1 MNAGELVVS
10 LLLKAGDFK
19 AQVQDA
25 QRSLDDV
32 HAAAREAGKA
42 MSEAAAQGATGFDG
56 LGTSA
61 DGFLAEARKS
71 ESAVDN
77 VRAAAHEAGKAMS
90 EAAAAASAGFG
101 GLGASAGEAAGV
113 LGDIDL
119 SGWKQQF
126 KAAADQFAALYGE
139 IADLSKRGFMSKLG
153 VEADKD
159 SVVQSTQQLY
169 AAVDARKKNL
179 LLELGV
185 EIDKDGVAQS
195 AQRLYG
201 DIANRLA
208 SLSKG
213 DAMDLGQRLG
223 FSRQSIEFLRQGED
237 GIKKILI
244 AADGSAKELA
254 LLGRAAEKTGKEI
267 AQAGDKGAFNL
278 ERLKGVAAQALAVI
292 GGVAALKGAVSRY
305 YEAAQ
310 SIEKTSDA
318 LGMSIEDWQA
328 WQRTAASAGV
338 DAEELSTRFMDLGDW
353 MQDLILHDS
362 GPLKDATKDLGVSF
376 TDAKGKAVSFEEGL
390 LRLSDATS
398 KIDRQKATSILTQIG
413 FDEKTIPFILKGRK
427 GIEDLLKVQKAQA
440 IYSKQDI
447 ENAKKQR
454 EAQQRLNDA
463 WEAISALFA
472 STVSPAITFLTD
484 LLGDLLGWVKEN
496 KQSVILFFTGLA
508 GVVTTLML
516 PALTAMATAA
526 WAAIAPFTPLIAAIG
541 AIALV
546 IDDLITYINGGES
559 ALSGLWSVFGTGDEI
574 GARFK
579 AIWEGIQSI
588 LGGVWDALSG
598 VAKLFNSVLTLDGKG
613 VIEALKTIWGGISKI
628 NDVLVEML
636 NWVAQKLY
644 NLLPDWIKDWLGGDE
659 SSRPEEMKTEAK
671 PGGVADS
678 MRVADARPSILPPQ
692 VRAGDARPGS
702 LSNVNNSRQMTSTT
716 NVGEVKVYT
725 QATDAQ
731 GMAEGA
737 IPAIRNQTAQAD
749 SAFGY

>member
-10 LLLKAGDFK
+10 LILSAG
-19 AQVQDA
+19 
-25 QRSLDDV
+25 
-32 HAAAREAGKA
+32 
-42 MSEAAAQGATGFDG
+42 T
-56 LGTSA
+56 
-61 DGFLAEARKS
+61 FLAEVRKS

-77 VRAAAHEAGKAMS
+77 VRDAAREAGKAVS
-90 EAAAAASAGFG
+90 DAGVKGAQGLGQSADAASSLQAAFDEAVQKGREISEVTKEYQRMREE
-101 GLGASAGEAAGV
+101 LIRTGAAKERLEA
-113 LGDIDL
+113 LDD
-119 SGWKQQF
+119 
-126 KAAADQFAALYGE
+126 AA
-139 IADLSKRGFMSKLG
+139 KKLG
-153 VEADKD
+153 VSLED
-159 SVVQSTQQLY
+159 
-169 AAVDARKKNL
+169 AA
-179 LLELGV
+179 
-185 EIDKDGVAQS
+185 
-195 AQRLYG
+195 
-201 DIANRLA
+201 
-208 SLSKG
+208 
-213 DAMDLGQRLG
+213 
-223 FSRQSIEFLRQGED
+223 
-237 GIKKILI
+237 
-244 AADGSAKELA
+244 
-254 LLGRAAEKTGKEI
+254 
-267 AQAGDKGAFNL
+267 DKGAFGF

-292 GGVAALKGAVSRY
+292 GGVSILKSSIAQY
-305 YEAAQ
+305 YEQAQ
-310 SIEKTSDA
+310 AIEKTSDA

-413 FDEKTIPFILKGRK
+413 FDEKTIPLILKGRK
-427 GIEDLLKVQKAQA
+427 GIEELLKVQKAQA

-472 STVSPAITFLTD
+472 STVSPAVTFLTN

-496 KQSVILFFTGLA
+496 KQFVILFFTGLA
-508 GVVTTLML
+508 GVITTLML
-516 PALTAMATAA
+516 PALTSMATAA
-526 WAAIAPFTPLIAAIG
+526 WAAIAPFTPLIAIVG
-541 AIALV
+541 AVALV

-579 AIWEGIQSI
+579 AIWEGIKSI

-659 SSRPEEMKTEAK
+659 SSRPEETKAEAK

-678 MRVADARPSILPPQ
+678 MRVGDARPSILPPQ

-702 LSNVNNSRQMTSTT
+702 VSYVTNTSTRQT
-716 NVGEVKVYT
+716 VFNNDIEIVT
-725 QATDAQ
+725 QATDGQ
-731 GMAEGA
+731 GVANELNGVW
-737 IPAIRNQTAQAD
+737 RNQTFQSDGAYA
-749 SAFGY
+749 GV

>member
-10 LLLKAGDFK
+10 LILSAG
-19 AQVQDA
+19 
-25 QRSLDDV
+25 
-32 HAAAREAGKA
+32 
-42 MSEAAAQGATGFDG
+42 T
-56 LGTSA
+56 
-61 DGFLAEARKS
+61 FLAEVRKS

-77 VRAAAHEAGKAMS
+77 VRDAAREAGKAVS
-90 EAAAAASAGFG
+90 DAGVKGAQGLGQSVDAASSLQAAFDEAVQKGREISEVTKEYQRMREE
-101 GLGASAGEAAGV
+101 LIRTGAAKERLEA
-113 LGDIDL
+113 LDD
-119 SGWKQQF
+119 
-126 KAAADQFAALYGE
+126 AA
-139 IADLSKRGFMSKLG
+139 KKLG
-153 VEADKD
+153 VSLED
-159 SVVQSTQQLY
+159 
-169 AAVDARKKNL
+169 AA
-179 LLELGV
+179 
-185 EIDKDGVAQS
+185 
-195 AQRLYG
+195 
-201 DIANRLA
+201 
-208 SLSKG
+208 
-213 DAMDLGQRLG
+213 
-223 FSRQSIEFLRQGED
+223 
-237 GIKKILI
+237 
-244 AADGSAKELA
+244 
-254 LLGRAAEKTGKEI
+254 
-267 AQAGDKGAFNL
+267 DKGAFGF

-292 GGVAALKGAVSRY
+292 GGVSILKSSIAQY
-305 YEAAQ
+305 YEQAQ
-310 SIEKTSDA
+310 AIEKTSDA

-328 WQRTAASAGV
+328 WQRTAAAAGV

-413 FDEKTIPFILKGRK
+413 FDEKTIPLILKGRK

-496 KQSVILFFTGLA
+496 KQFVILFFTGLA
-508 GVVTTLML
+508 GVITTLML

-559 ALSGLWSVFGTGDEI
+559 ALSGLWSIFGTGDEI

-579 AIWEGIQSI
+579 AIWEGIKST

-659 SSRPEEMKTEAK
+659 SSRPEETKAEAK

-678 MRVADARPSILPPQ
+678 MRVDDVRPSILPPQ

-702 LSNVNNSRQMTSTT
+702 VSNVNNSRQMTSTT

-725 QATDAQ
+725 QATDAE
-731 GMAEGA
+731 GMAQGVV
-737 IPAIRNQTAQAD
+737 PALRNQTAQAD

>member
-19 AQVQDA
+19 AQVQSA
-25 QRSLDDV
+25 QERLD
-32 HAAAREAGKA
+32 
-42 MSEAAAQGATGFDG
+42 
-56 LGTSA
+56 
-61 DGFLAEARKS
+61 
-71 ESAVDN
+71 
-77 VRAAAHEAGKAMS
+77 
-90 EAAAAASAGFG
+90 
-101 GLGASAGEAAGV
+101 GV
-113 LGDIDL
+113 
-119 SGWKQQF
+119 Q
-126 KAAADQFAALYGE
+126 A
-139 IADLSKRGFMSKLG
+139 
-153 VEADKD
+153 
-159 SVVQSTQQLY
+159 
-169 AAVDARKKNL
+169 AAVDAGRATYDAGVKGAQGLDQSADAASSLQAAFEEAVQKGREISEVTKEYQRMREELIRTGAAKERLEALDDAAKK
-179 LLELGV
+179 LGV
-185 EIDKDGVAQS
+185 
-195 AQRLYG
+195 
-201 DIANRLA
+201 
-208 SLSKG
+208 SLE
-213 DAMDLGQRLG
+213 DA
-223 FSRQSIEFLRQGED
+223 
-237 GIKKILI
+237 
-244 AADGSAKELA
+244 A
-254 LLGRAAEKTGKEI
+254 
-267 AQAGDKGAFNL
+267 DKGAFGF

-292 GGVAALKGAVSRY
+292 GGVSILKSSIAQY
-305 YEAAQ
+305 YEQAQ
-310 SIEKTSDA
+310 AIEKTSDA

-328 WQRTAASAGV
+328 WQRTAAAAGV

-413 FDEKTIPFILKGRK
+413 FDEKTIPLILKGRK

-463 WEAISALFA
+463 WEVISALFA
-472 STVSPAITFLTD
+472 STVSPAITFLTN

-496 KQSVILFFTGLA
+496 KQFVIVFFTALA
-508 GVVTTLML
+508 GVITTLML

-546 IDDLITYINGGES
+546 VDDLITYINGGES
-559 ALSGLWSVFGTGDEI
+559 ALSGLWSMFGTGDEI

-579 AIWEGIQSI
+579 AIWEGIKSI

-613 VIEALKTIWGGISKI
+613 IIEALKTIWGGISKI

-659 SSRPEEMKTEAK
+659 SSRPEETKAEAK

-678 MRVADARPSILPPQ
+678 MRVGDVRPSILPPQ

-702 LSNVNNSRQMTSTT
+702 VSNVNNSRQMTSTT

-725 QATDAQ
+725 QATDAE
-731 GMAEGA
+731 GMAQGVV
-737 IPAIRNQTAQAD
+737 PALRNQTAQVD

>member
-10 LLLKAGDFK
+10 LILSAG
-19 AQVQDA
+19 
-25 QRSLDDV
+25 
-32 HAAAREAGKA
+32 
-42 MSEAAAQGATGFDG
+42 T
-56 LGTSA
+56 
-61 DGFLAEARKS
+61 FLAEVRKS

-77 VRAAAHEAGKAMS
+77 VRDAAREAGKAVS
-90 EAAAAASAGFG
+90 DAGVKGAQGLGQSADAASSLQAAFDEAVQKGREISEVTKEYQRMREE
-101 GLGASAGEAAGV
+101 LIRTGAAKERLEA
-113 LGDIDL
+113 LDD
-119 SGWKQQF
+119 
-126 KAAADQFAALYGE
+126 AA
-139 IADLSKRGFMSKLG
+139 KKLG
-153 VEADKD
+153 VSLED
-159 SVVQSTQQLY
+159 
-169 AAVDARKKNL
+169 AA
-179 LLELGV
+179 
-185 EIDKDGVAQS
+185 
-195 AQRLYG
+195 
-201 DIANRLA
+201 
-208 SLSKG
+208 
-213 DAMDLGQRLG
+213 
-223 FSRQSIEFLRQGED
+223 
-237 GIKKILI
+237 
-244 AADGSAKELA
+244 
-254 LLGRAAEKTGKEI
+254 
-267 AQAGDKGAFNL
+267 DKGAFGF

-292 GGVAALKGAVSRY
+292 GGVSILKSSIAQY
-305 YEAAQ
+305 YEQAQ
-310 SIEKTSDA
+310 AIEKTSDA

-413 FDEKTIPFILKGRK
+413 FDEKTIPLILKGRK
-427 GIEDLLKVQKAQA
+427 GIEELLKVQKAQA

-472 STVSPAITFLTD
+472 STVSPAITFLTN

-496 KQSVILFFTGLA
+496 KQFVIVFFTALA
-508 GVVTTLML
+508 GVITTLML
-516 PALTAMATAA
+516 PALSAMATAA
-526 WAAIAPFTPLIAAIG
+526 WAAIAPFTPLIAGIG

-546 IDDLITYINGGES
+546 VDDLITYIKGGES
-559 ALSGLWSVFGTGDEI
+559 ALSGLWSMFGTGDEI

-579 AIWEGIQSI
+579 AIWEGIKSI

-659 SSRPEEMKTEAK
+659 SSRPEETKAEAK

-678 MRVADARPSILPPQ
+678 MRVGDARPSILPPQ

-702 LSNVNNSRQMTSTT
+702 VSNVTNTSTRQT
-716 NVGEVKVYT
+716 VFNNDIEIVT
-725 QATDAQ
+725 QATDGQ
-731 GMAEGA
+731 GVANELNGVW
-737 IPAIRNQTAQAD
+737 RNQTFQSDGAYA
-749 SAFGY
+749 GV

>member
-19 AQVQDA
+19 AQVQSA
-25 QRSLDDV
+25 QERLDNVRD
-32 HAAAREAGKA
+32 AAREAGKA
-42 MSEAAAQGATGFDG
+42 MSDAAGRGTAGLDG

-61 DGFLAEARKS
+61 KK
-71 ESAVDN
+71 
-77 VRAAAHEAGKAMS
+77 AAAD
-90 EAAAAASAGFG
+90 
-101 GLGASAGEAAGV
+101 LR
-113 LGDIDL
+113 DIDL
-119 SGWKQQF
+119 SDWRQQF
-126 KAAADQFAALYGE
+126 KATSEQFNALYAEMDAHKKGLFLE
-139 IADLSKRGFMSKLG
+139 IG
-153 VEADKD
+153 V
-159 SVVQSTQQLY
+159 TL
-169 AAVDARKKNL
+169 
-179 LLELGV
+179 
-185 EIDKDGVAQS
+185 DKDGIAKS
-195 AQRLYG
+195 AQTLYG
-201 DIANRLA
+201 DLADRLKA
-208 SLSKG
+208 LSQG
-213 DAMDLGQRLG
+213 EALDIGQRLG
-223 FSRQSIEFLRQGED
+223 FSRQSIEFLRQGKNGIED
-237 GIKKILI
+237 ILV
-244 AADGSAKELA
+244 AADGSTRELSRLGKAAQSAGKEL
-254 LLGRAAEKTGKEI
+254 E
-267 AQAGDKGAFNL
+267 QAGNKGALSF
-278 ERLKGVAAQALAVI
+278 EQLKGTLTKVLGVI
-292 GGVAALKGAVSRY
+292 GGVAVIKSSIAQY
-305 YEAAQ
+305 YEQAQ
-310 SIEKTSDA
+310 AIEKTSDA

-328 WQRTAASAGV
+328 WQRTAAAAGV

-413 FDEKTIPFILKGRK
+413 FDEKTIPLILKGRK
-427 GIEDLLKVQKAQA
+427 GIEELLKVQKAQA

-472 STVSPAITFLTD
+472 STVSPAITFLTN

-496 KQSVILFFTGLA
+496 KQFVIVFFTALA
-508 GVVTTLML
+508 GVITTLML
-516 PALTAMATAA
+516 PALSAMATAA
-526 WAAIAPFTPLIAAIG
+526 WAAIAPFTPLIAGIG

-546 IDDLITYINGGES
+546 VDDLITYIKGGES
-559 ALSGLWSVFGTGDEI
+559 ALSGLWSMFGTGDEI

-579 AIWEGIQSI
+579 AIWEGIKSI

-659 SSRPEEMKTEAK
+659 SSRPEETKAEAK

-678 MRVADARPSILPPQ
+678 MRVGDVRPSILPPQ

-702 LSNVNNSRQMTSTT
+702 VSNVNNSRQMTSTT

-725 QATDAQ
+725 QATDAE
-731 GMAEGA
+731 GMAQGVV
-737 IPAIRNQTAQAD
+737 PALRNQTAQVD